1 MALDDGTLQNDR
13 WFRAARADG
22 YQPIACRG
30 GGMDRGTVASS
41 YQHMTRSR
49 HVLPYGGRDIRLM
62 IGGCIANVNEQGV
75 AITAMHVGIEPVY
88 NASAAFGAG
97 ASGAAMIRKI
107 ENCLAAGIS
116 PDIAVPSTGV
126 VVTDRVGMRVDPG
139 GAIGIRAFLPDAG
152 TPLSRN
158 RLPVS
163 GSAFG
168 GEPSQRGTTTTPDLA
183 FSGALTDSAGQ
194 GSVWTPHA
202 ILGRTLDGLRR
213 SSVAIVGHSIAAG
226 TTSVSGGGTS
236 YDTLDSDGNSGWIE
250 RTIGVSRP
258 FSSFTKAGD
267 RLKYWLQ
274 DYTWKTRRFMLMN
287 AGFSDLILQLE
298 ANDFTGAGLTVAQ
311 YTEFW
316 RQFVD
321 QILGVGI
328 RVHAVTPSPI
338 STSTDTWASADNQT
352 GNAALADWT
361 TYLRANAVSFGC
373 TSVIDL
379 AAATADPAS
388 PTKWRTDL
396 NATLGAPPTYDGS
409 HFSQA
414 MTQWVASA
422 GVFSPTTLFPE
433 LAPGL

>member
-1 MALDDGTLQNDR
+1 MALGDGTLLGDA

-30 GGMDRGTVASS
+30 GGMDRGTVSAS
-41 YQHMTRSR
+41 YQQMTRSR

-75 AITAMHVGIEPVY
+75 ALTAMHIGIEPVY

-97 ASGAAMIRKI
+97 ASGAAMIRKV
-107 ENCLAAGIS
+107 EQNVAAGIS
-116 PDIAVPSTGV
+116 ANIAVPSTGV
-126 VVTDRVGMRVDPG
+126 VVTDRVGMRVAAGD
-139 GAIGIRAFLPDAG
+139 AIGIRAFLPDAG
-152 TPLSRN
+152 SPLSRN
-158 RLPVS
+158 RLAVS
-163 GSAFG
+163 GSPFG

-183 FSGALTDSAGQ
+183 YSGSLTDNAGQ
-194 GSVWTPHA
+194 GSVWTPHV

-213 SSVAIVGHSIAAG
+213 SSVAIVGHSIVAG

-236 YDTLDSDGNSGWIE
+236 YDTLDADGNSGWIE

-258 FSSFTKAGD
+258 FSTFAKAGD

-274 DYTWKTRRFMLMN
+274 DYTWSTRRFMLMN
-287 AGFSDLILQLE
+287 GGFTDLILQLE
-298 ANDFTGAGLTVAQ
+298 ANDFTGASLTVAQ

-316 RQFVD
+316 KQFVD
-321 QILGVGI
+321 QILGAGI

-338 STSTDTWASADNQT
+338 STSTDTWATAANQT
-352 GNAALADWT
+352 GNAVLADWAT
-361 TYLRANAVSFGC
+361 WLRSNAVSFGC

-379 AAATADPAS
+379 AAFTADAGS
-388 PTKWRTDL
+388 PTKWRADL
-396 NATLGAPPTYDGS
+396 NATIGAPPTYDGT